1 MTCAPLDAAS
11 RTSSV
16 ALWILVALLDPA
28 KSCIRPRRNVWATV
42 KDKCEF
48 KI

>member
-16 ALWILVALLDPA
+16 ALWRLVALLDPD

-42 KDKCEF
+42 KDKC
-48 KI
+48 K